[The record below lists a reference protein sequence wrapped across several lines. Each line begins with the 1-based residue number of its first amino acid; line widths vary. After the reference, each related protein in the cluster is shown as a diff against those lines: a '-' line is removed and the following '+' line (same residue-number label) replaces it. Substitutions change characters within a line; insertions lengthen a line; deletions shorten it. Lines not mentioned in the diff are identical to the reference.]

1 MITLITLLSAACYI
15 VVCLYRE
22 NTALRRARSS
32 GTLSGT
38 QEMAVQLLE
47 SSPYY
52 WIVWDCEAAQ
62 LYLSAQAQEA
72 LRMDA
77 AQISF
82 SKFLLSFPEKTAAY
96 LTQRLERLAA
106 EGAFFEGTVV
116 LRDAQYVF
124 SLSGGARSPRV
135 AGAPLVL
142 WLRPH
147 TLKEDGAAGMSYI
160 GLRNMLD
167 GLPFP
172 VWHRDA
178 TGQLTYCNRAYAEA
192 LDQTPAE
199 VLKYQEKLWTDVLS
213 PVSPSPDHAVAARR
227 AHIVLQGSRRFIE
240 FREVPFPYT
249 QGRMGYTL
257 DLSDAELVQ
266 KQLER
271 HVHAQQE
278 LLERL
283 SCGVTIYSSDQQLQ
297 FFNHAYARMYQLDEN
312 WLNTGPYLSE
322 VLDQLNRKGM
332 LPEESDFPAF
342 KRRTTSL
349 FTSLMA
355 PIQELSHLPD
365 ERTMRMVTSPYPMGG
380 LFFLFEDVTDSLVV
394 ERQTNMQMAVLK
406 VSAAQLHEGVAIFS
420 NNHTLKL
427 SNPAFSKLWGLGEHF
442 LREGMHISEFC
453 ESLRPL
459 FVEAQAWESYKDTII
474 ESLTERVQKSGRLRY
489 KDGMILEFLYAPL
502 PDGSH
507 LLRYLD
513 VSQEQRIQ
521 DALRAGN
528 AALESSERLKNTF
541 LDHISCEIK
550 APLHTIIGFSEILT
564 AQYLGPLNE
573 AQGAYCRGILQAAR
587 QQLALVDE
595 MVDLATIEAGHLSL
609 SLQAI
614 SIGPMLES
622 VAAAVNA
629 QAPRQD
635 VRISIHAVVGL
646 EGIAGDERR
655 LKKALMR
662 VLLHMIT
669 QSPQGGQVSIGSQ
682 SSPDLWEIG
691 IVYFS
696 DPVALLLGGDAAG
709 LGGGGKNGPDLG
721 PNPGFEM
728 SLSLL
733 KRLVELHGGQTH
745 LEIKDG
751 KSRLSCQM
759 PLRLAP
765 LVKQESFPFF

>member
-1 MITLITLLSAACYI
+1 MLALITLLVAACYI

-22 NTALRRARSS
+22 NTALRCARSS
-32 GTLSGT
+32 RALSGT
-38 QEMAVQLLE
+38 DDMAVQLLE

-52 WIVWDCEAAQ
+52 WIVWDPEAAQ
-62 LYLSAQAQEA
+62 LYLSPEAQQA
-72 LRMDA
+72 LKMDA

-82 SKFLLSFPEKTAAY
+82 SNFLLSFPEKTAAY
-96 LTQRLERLAA
+96 LAHSLERLSAD
-106 EGAFFEGTVV
+106 GAFFEGTVA
-116 LRDAQYVF
+116 LRDAEHVF
-124 SLSGGARSPRV
+124 SLSGVARSPRV
-135 AGAPLVL
+135 IGAPLVL

-147 TLKEDGAAGMSYI
+147 ILKEDGAAGMSYI

-178 TGQLTYCNRAYAEA
+178 TGQLNYCNRAYAEA

-199 VLKYQEKLWTDVLS
+199 VLKYQETLWTDVLF
-213 PVSPSPDHAVAARR
+213 PVSPSVDHAVAARR
-227 AHIVLQGSRRFIE
+227 EHIVLQGSRRFIE

-271 HVHAQQE
+271 HVSAQQE

-322 VLDQLNRKGM
+322 ILEQLNRKGM

-380 LFFLFEDVTDSLVV
+380 LFFLFEDVTDSLVL

-427 SNPAFSKLWGLGEHF
+427 SNPAFSKLWGRGEHF
-442 LREGMHISEFC
+442 VREGMHISELC

-459 FVEAQAWESYKDTII
+459 FVDAQAWETYKDTII

-489 KDGMILEFLYAPL
+489 KEGMILEYLYAPL

-507 LLRYLD
+507 FLRYLD
-513 VSQEQRIQ
+513 ISQEQRIQ
-521 DALRAGN
+521 DALREGN
-528 AALESSERLKNTF
+528 AALESSERLKSIF
-541 LDHISCEIK
+541 LDHISYELK
-550 APLHTIIGFSEILT
+550 APLHTIIGFSEILA

-573 AQGAYCRGILQAAR
+573 AQGAYCRGILQASR

-609 SLQAI
+609 GLQAI
-614 SIGPMLES
+614 SVGQMLDTV
-622 VAAAVNA
+622 VAAVDA
-629 QAPRQD
+629 QALRQD
-635 VRISIHAVVGL
+635 VRLIAQAVVGL
-646 EGIAGDERR
+646 EDIAGDERR
-655 LKKALMR
+655 LKKALTR
-662 VLLHMIT
+662 LLLHIVT
-669 QSPQGGQVSIGSQ
+669 QSPPGGQVSIEAQ
-682 SSPDLWEIG
+682 SSSDLWEIG
-691 IVYFS
+691 IVYCT
-696 DPVALLLGGDAAG
+696 DPVIPLLGGDVSG
-709 LGGGGKNGPDLG
+709 LGIEGKNGPNLG

-728 SLSLL
+728 SVSLL
-733 KRLVELHGGQTH
+733 KRLVELHGGQAH
-745 LEIKDG
+745 LETKEG
-751 KSRLSCQM
+751 KGRLSCQM

-765 LVKQESFPFF
+765 LVKQESFHFL